1 MAVSMT
7 RQAYAAAPY
16 LVPGWRSTSAS
27 RPRAIARPR
36 RRAMPRV
43 PGGAVWVP
51 ARTAPETGVARFCRR
66 FADDRKLIRLKLV
79 LLAALVVATAAFER
93 VM

>member
-1 MAVSMT
+1 MAVSVT

-16 LVPGWRSTSAS
+16 LVPGWRSTSVS
-27 RPRAIARPR
+27 KPRAVARPR
-36 RRAMPRV
+36 QKTTQRV

-51 ARTAPETGVARFCRR
+51 ARTAPETGLARFCRQ
-66 FADDRKLIRLKLV
+66 FADDRKLIRLKFI
-79 LLAALVVATAAFER
+79 LLAALVVVTAALEW

>member
-1 MAVSMT
+1 
-7 RQAYAAAPY
+7 
-16 LVPGWRSTSAS
+16 
-27 RPRAIARPR
+27 
-36 RRAMPRV
+36 
-43 PGGAVWVP
+43 VWVP